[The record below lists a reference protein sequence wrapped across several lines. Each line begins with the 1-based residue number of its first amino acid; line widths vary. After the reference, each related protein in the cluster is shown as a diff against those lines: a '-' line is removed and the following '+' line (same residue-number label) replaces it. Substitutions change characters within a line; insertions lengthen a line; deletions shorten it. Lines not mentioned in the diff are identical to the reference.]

1 MFFILF
7 EVAYGWLFPLSLPNY
22 AKTESLDNNCY
33 IAHWIHRVNLN
44 MLGVLIR
51 GAFQFVLI
59 TCQTVLLGVYPD
71 FILKIQ
77 WCLVLK
83 LSPMGAAKIFDIIS
97 EEQDGET
104 SPLLSLNITD
114 VNWLSSQERELLGR
128 ITELQEEVSRRK
140 NHIAQLDHQI
150 HTLNENISTLT
161 KELELKGKEVLK
173 IRSEANQQIRYDSA
187 FRCNNTPYVRYT
199 TIVVI
204 KGDGSL
210 DSNFLPGFSS
220 SLPLTFDPLD

>member
-1 MFFILF
+1 MWLNGFSSCLKLHMLGCFHYHCPIMQKLNPWTIIVILH
-7 EVAYGWLFPLSLPNY
+7 
-22 AKTESLDNNCY
+22 T
-33 IAHWIHRVNLN
+33 WIHRVNLN
-44 MLGVLIR
+44 MLGVIIR

-83 LSPMGAAKIFDIIS
+83 LSPRGAAKISDIIS
-97 EEQDGET
+97 EEQDSET
-104 SPLLSLNITD
+104 SPLLNLNIITD

-187 FRCNNTPYVRYT
+187 FGCNNTPYTQYTIIVR
-199 TIVVI
+199 I
-204 KGDGSL
+204 KGNESL
-210 DSNFLPGFSS
+210 DSNFFPAFSS
-220 SLPLTFDPLD
+220 